1 MGRVPG
7 AVARRII
14 ASRLRL
20 AITASAVLLCVP
32 ALAAARP
39 RTTFI
44 TYSGTYEDTAPIAF
58 STQDP
63 TGIPGDVSTAEIH
76 WVARAAIIS
85 RPELA
90 RAKTLAVQHALRIV

>member
-1 MGRVPG
+1 M
-7 AVARRII
+7 
-14 ASRLRL
+14 
-20 AITASAVLLCVP
+20 ITASAVLVCVP

-44 TYSGTYEDTAPIAF
+44 TYSGTYEDTVPIAF

-76 WVARAAIIS
+76 WGREGVDHFSRHELGRAQ
-85 RPELA
+85 
-90 RAKTLAVQHALRIV
+90 TLAVQHAIRLV